1 MKKNWLLLGALIVSA
16 SMSVFADDFEDDIYF
31 NPSKQKTASTK
42 KKSTASNYIKDFD
55 QQDVDAYN
63 RRGQYYTTPVDTI
76 GDYAASG
83 EDFVYTQRIQQF
95 YNPTIV
101 VENADLLQSVLDN
114 SYGNVEVVYN
124 IDGPVLSPLYS
135 PWTGYV
141 PASWYSPYYIN
152 PGWSIGWYSP
162 NWYGPSWSFGWNFGP
177 VSWSWGYG
185 PSWSYGPG
193 WGWGG
198 SWGWGGGWR
207 PPHWHAPVGR
217 PHYAQWTPG
226 RNSVN
231 RPGYRGG
238 YNYVSNHGVS
248 RPGSGRP
255 VGTRPGTV
263 RPGSIRPSSTGR
275 PGTSVTR
282 PGSTTARPGTS
293 VGRPTTSRPVG
304 TSVGGTRGSSRRPES
319 AVTSTTRPSTSTST
333 TRPSTSTSTTRPGSS
348 ATTGRGSSNSS
359 TSVSRP
365 TTSTNRGSST
375 VSRPSSSSSR
385 GSSAGRSSGGSR
397 SSGGRGGRR

>member
-193 WGWGG
+193 
-198 SWGWGGGWR
+198 SMI
-207 PPHWHAPVGR
+207 
-217 PHYAQWTPG
+217 PG
-226 RNSVN
+226 RS
-231 RPGYRGG
+231 
-238 YNYVSNHGVS
+238 SS
-248 RPGSGRP
+248 R
-255 VGTRPGTV
+255 TTM
-263 RPGSIRPSSTGR
+263 TGR
-275 PGTSVTR
+275 TSS
-282 PGSTTARPGTS
+282 GSTIL
-293 VGRPTTSRPVG
+293 
-304 TSVGGTRGSSRRPES
+304 
-319 AVTSTTRPSTSTST
+319 
-333 TRPSTSTSTTRPGSS
+333 
-348 ATTGRGSSNSS
+348 
-359 TSVSRP
+359 
-365 TTSTNRGSST
+365 STNRG
-375 VSRPSSSSSR
+375 
-385 GSSAGRSSGGSR
+385 
-397 SSGGRGGRR
+397 